1 MKGFIPKFYRD
12 GQPDGYIT
20 LPCAAGAY
28 QIGQALAIAAGK
40 LVVLVDA
47 APLEVALK
55 LKVADP
61 TTGAKY
67 ISMYEGTVGDG
78 DVIPVIAVD
87 CSTEY
92 EVVLEAA
99 VGGLVPGVVCV
110 IASGGMG
117 IGGVAS
123 DGKGALRVISCTGA
137 AIGDTAVVQ
146 FI

>member
-1 MKGFIPKFYRD
+1 MRGFIPKFYRD
-12 GQPDGYIT
+12 GQPDGYLY
-20 LPCAAGAY
+20 LPAVGERH
-28 QIGQALAIAAGK
+28 IGQALAREGGMLVAAGPASD
-40 LVVLVDA
+40 VR
-47 APLEVALK
+47 
-55 LKVADP
+55 
-61 TTGAKY
+61 Y
-67 ISMYEGTVGDG
+67 ISMYEGNAKDG

-99 VGGLVPGVVCV
+99 VDGLAPGVVCD

-117 IGGVAS
+117 IGGVAA
-123 DGKGALRVISCTGA
+123 DGDGALRVISCTGA